1 MVVLPLLLGD
11 HEFEAEGI
19 AYAYSVSGIGPPLV
33 VQSVGWGMSSTLYRQ
48 TLHPLEADFTVVYFE
63 PRGNGR
69 SSRSVS
75 QKEMSTTVQ
84 VNDLEYLRLHLGL
97 LSMAVLGHSS
107 GGAIALGYAECFPTY
122 VSKLVLVDHSLQDFN
137 TDSFQHIATIRRNH
151 PIYGPALQALKALM
165 TKFPETDEEISKG
178 LIQALPYYFA
188 DTSKTHIVMEN
199 LGPLVSAWAFN
210 AHRIYDEKSP
220 FSHVAGLH
228 LVTADTLVLCGR
240 EDGICSVAAAERTE
254 EGIERCRLEVVEDA
268 GHFPWVE
275 KPNDFFPLVVKFLNG
290 E

>member
-1 MVVLPLLLGD
+1 
-11 HEFEAEGI
+11 
-19 AYAYSVSGIGPPLV
+19 
-33 VQSVGWGMSSTLYRQ
+33 MSSTLYCQ

-69 SSRSVS
+69 SSRPVS

-107 GGAIALGYAECFPTY
+107 DGAIALGYAECFPAY
-122 VSKLVLVDHSLQDFN
+122 VSKLVLVDHSLQDFS

-151 PIYGPALQALKALM
+151 PIYGPALQALKDLM
-165 TKFPETDEEISKG
+165 TKLPETDEEVSKG

-199 LGPLVSAWAFN
+199 LWSLVSAWAFN
-210 AHRIYDEKSP
+210 AHRIYDEESP

-240 EDGICSVAAAERTE
+240 EDGICSVASTERTD

-275 KPNDFFPLVVKFLNG
+275 KPNDFFPILVKFLKG